1 MSLGAGEILL
11 LAILALL
18 LFGPQ
23 RLPEVGRQ
31 VGRALAE
38 IRRVSRDFE
47 REVQDVTE
55 PFKRELREA
64 SEPFAREVRDLE
76 SEARRTYTMDEDLSS
91 FATEK
96 DENRPS
102 DASGDASSGER

>member
-38 IRRVSRDFE
+38 IRRVSREFE

-55 PFKRELREA
+55 PFKRELRDA

-76 SEARRTYTMDEDLSS
+76 SEARRAYEVDDDFSS

-96 DENRPS
+96 DETERRADDPS
-102 DASGDASSGER
+102 RES